1 MLNLFLLGK
10 TSFQQRDVT
19 AFQEKPLQKRD
30 LLKKMTPYS
39 FRKLLVSYEI
49 IAQPAELISTYC
61 IVFALM
67 QLASFLLFLFNQL
80 LIYP

>member
-30 LLKKMTPYS
+30 LLKKMT
-39 FRKLLVSYEI
+39 
-49 IAQPAELISTYC
+49 
-61 IVFALM
+61 
-67 QLASFLLFLFNQL
+67 LLFCDFVVKKDVTVTPHHGN
-80 LIYP
+80 IF